1 MGEVTAAIYA
11 RVSTEQQTRGNTVAS
26 QLALLRDRAETDKVR
41 LEPDHTFVDEGYSGS
56 TLVRPALERLRDAV
70 ADNRIDRVY
79 ILAPDRLAR
88 RYAYQVL
95 LVEEFRR
102 SGAEVVFLNR
112 SIGSSAEDDLLLQ
125 VQGVIAEY
133 ERAKILERGRRGRR
147 HAAQTGAVSALC
159 GAPFGYRYIGRH
171 VGGGLAR
178 VEPCGDE
185 ARIVRSIF
193 RWVGVDRISLREV
206 CRRLLKMGCVTRTG
220 KVRWDPTTIC
230 GMLRNPVYRGAAMFG
245 RTRSMPAKPRLRPIG
260 HRPQPSRRASGS
272 RSATPR
278 KEWIEIPVPALIDEA
293 LFEAAQVQ
301 LEENRKRKR
310 EGRRRPGWLL
320 QGLVVCHRCGYAFYG
335 KMARGLRSSQRPA
348 DYGYYRCTGTDA
360 HRFGGQ
366 ATCDNR
372 SVRSDK
378 LDQAVWAEVQ
388 TVLKDPARLAD
399 EYRRRIS
406 EAQTGGGARDDLNTL
421 DGQIA
426 RLRSGIERL
435 IDSYAEGI
443 IGRAEFEPRINGLK
457 QRIGRLENDRKA
469 LTEKLELERDLVLV
483 IGRLEEFTSRL
494 QIGLGELDWRARRDV
509 IRALVRRIE
518 IDHDKIEVV
527 FRVPGPSSDGGNPS
541 GPPSP
546 TDPGPLNWQ
555 HCGNVHH
562 PADRRGAA
570 GAERRMAI
578 AAPLHAGRGDGR
590 TRRASERGRGQADR
604 MCGMTALNTP
614 QVASSQT
621 RERQTVA
628 PTAPMPNARPW
639 RRGQAPQPRSG
650 APKAQGLTAAIPVAA
665 PSPVPSIALDSTGV
679 KAKIDTSTT
688 SRIYTSLTDVTH
700 STSLRSQPGQE
711 PAGNP
716 PPRR

>member
-26 QLALLRDRAETDKVR
+26 QLALLRDRAETDEVQ

-70 ADNRIDRVY
+70 ADSRIDRVY

-112 SIGSSAEDDLLLQ
+112 SIGGSAEDDLLLQ

-171 VGGGLAR
+171 AGGGLAR

-185 ARIVRSIF
+185 ARIVQSIF
-193 RWVGVDRISLREV
+193 RWVGIDRISLREV

-230 GMLRNPVYRGAAMFG
+230 GMLRNPVYRGTAMFG

-260 HRPQPSRRASGS
+260 HRPQPPRRASGS

-278 KEWIEIPVPALIDEA
+278 EEWIEIPVPALIDEA

-310 EGRRRPGWLL
+310 EGLRRPGWLL
-320 QGLVVCHRCGYAFYG
+320 QGLVVCRRCGYAFYG
-335 KMARGLRSSQRPA
+335 KMARGLRGSQRPA

-366 ATCDNR
+366 AMCDNR

-388 TVLKDPARLAD
+388 TVLKDPTRLAD

-406 EAQTGGGARDDLNTL
+406 EAQTGGAARDDLNTL

-443 IGRAEFEPRINGLK
+443 IGRVEFEPRISGLK
-457 QRIGRLENDRKA
+457 RRIGRLENDRKA
-469 LTEKLELERDLVLV
+469 LTDKLELERDLVLV

-494 QIGLGELDWRARRDV
+494 QTGLSELDWSARRDV

-518 IDHDKIEVV
+518 IDHDKIEVI
-527 FRVPGPSSDGGNPS
+527 FRVPGPSPEGGTHS
-541 GPPSP
+541 RPPSP
-546 TDPGPLNWQ
+546 TDPGPPNWQ
-555 HCGNVHH
+555 HCGNVH
-562 PADRRGAA
+562 RGLVR
-570 GAERRMAI
+570 EDPDHI
-578 AAPLHAGRGDGR
+578 SAPLDLAVQ
-590 TRRASERGRGQADR
+590 SLQ
-604 MCGMTALNTP
+604 
-614 QVASSQT
+614 
-621 RERQTVA
+621 
-628 PTAPMPNARPW
+628 
-639 RRGQAPQPRSG
+639 QP
-650 APKAQGLTAAIPVAA
+650 I
-665 PSPVPSIALDSTGV
+665 
-679 KAKIDTSTT
+679 
-688 SRIYTSLTDVTH
+688 
-700 STSLRSQPGQE
+700 E
-711 PAGNP
+711 PAQAVP
-716 PPRR
+716 APAVKRFK